1 MTICT
6 PNLLQRQCR
15 LCKKKK
21 IIIKKNKICGP
32 LRRGTACADA
42 LRHTEPQEAAARRV
56 MAGFQSSLTR
66 GALNADRDLRRYDL
80 LAEKKS
86 LRPPSPLPGKSIN
99 QPSRP
104 SQRLTGR
111 SEGTTQQ
118 QHFSPNKTAAVRE
131 TIIIKMNRQNH
142 RHRIKTTTF
151 RHNDSLFQNGQ
162 LEKDSTESIR
172 HIYPSVYSRPQ
183 KKTLGGRFLPQP
195 VNLLDLV
202 PKPNRQ
208 AGAVVKSLGIA
219 VRPFVT
225 SQGEGDFEKGEG

>member
-1 MTICT
+1 MICW
-6 PNLLQRQCR
+6 R
-15 LCKKKK
+15 K
-21 IIIKKNKICGP
+21 
-32 LRRGTACADA
+32 
-42 LRHTEPQEAAARRV
+42 
-56 MAGFQSSLTR
+56 
-66 GALNADRDLRRYDL
+66 
-80 LAEKKS
+80 KKS

-151 RHNDSLFQNGQ
+151 RHNDSLFRNGQ
-162 LEKDSTESIR
+162 LGKDSTESIR

-202 PKPNRQ
+202 CWILFVGSCPKTKPPGWSCCQEPGNRST
-208 AGAVVKSLGIA
+208 ALCDIT
-219 VRPFVT
+219 RRR
-225 SQGEGDFEKGEG
+225 

>member
-1 MTICT
+1 MICW
-6 PNLLQRQCR
+6 R
-15 LCKKKK
+15 K
-21 IIIKKNKICGP
+21 
-32 LRRGTACADA
+32 
-42 LRHTEPQEAAARRV
+42 
-56 MAGFQSSLTR
+56 
-66 GALNADRDLRRYDL
+66 
-80 LAEKKS
+80 KKS

-118 QHFSPNKTAAVRE
+118 QHFSANKTAAVRE

-151 RHNDSLFQNGQ
+151 RHNDLFFQNGQ

-183 KKTLGGRFLPQP
+183 KKHSGWPLPATAGEF
-195 VNLLDLV
+195 VGSCLLDLV
-202 PKPNRQ
+202 PKPNHQ
-208 AGAVVKSLGIA
+208 TGAVVKSLGIA

-225 SQGEGDFEKGEG
+225 SLGEGDFEKGEG